1 MPKIYIKDSG
11 LWKQVG
17 RIYVKDAGSWKA
29 LVNGSIK
36 DGGTIK
42 QFYPDTFTPIS
53 YTTPGTYSLTI
64 PAGKTSVT
72 VAYPS
77 TSGLVSSTVSV
88 VPFSTYT
95 VTVGNYGSG
104 SSFGSLV
111 IAPAFNLVVT
121 TFAGNVDQ
129 SPGLSIDQEVATT
142 VARTFTGSGTQDTL
156 EPAALA
162 AGIYYNEYN
171 EGNQGDFIATVT
183 LSTTAISY
191 LTNAYRVEVTS
202 FTGRGSYDVP
212 TQPSAGNCYRYTIR
226 IFDPDSSNASYTY
239 TTQLQ
244 QIVSLAIS

>member
-11 LWKQVG
+11 TWKQVG
-17 RIYVKDAGSWKA
+17 RIYVKDAGSWKP
-29 LVNGSIK
+29 LLNGSIK
-36 DGGTIK
+36 DAGTIK
-42 QFYPDTFTPIS
+42 QFYPDTFTPIT
-53 YTTPGTYSLTI
+53 YTSPGTYSLTI

-77 TSGLVSSTVSV
+77 ISGLVSSTVSV

-95 VTVGNYGSG
+95 VTVGDYGFG
-104 SSFGSLV
+104 SSFGV
-111 IAPAFNLVVT
+111 FNAPAFVLNVT
-121 TFAGNVDQ
+121 ENATNVDQ
-129 SPGLSIDQEVATT
+129 SPGLYIDQEVATSVT
-142 VARTFTGSGTQDTL
+142 RTFTGSGTQDTL

-183 LSTTAISY
+183 LRTTAISY
-191 LTNAYRVEVTS
+191 LTNSYRVEVTS

-212 TQPSAGNCYRYTIR
+212 TQPSSGNGYRYTIR
-226 IFDPDSSNASYTY
+226 IFDPAASNAAYTF

-244 QIVSLAIS
+244 QIVSLSIS